1 MRELKRVELISLRT
15 ALMDVREFIQRT
27 EKQKTAYYYVQFD
40 NMINNIELFFYSGDT
55 DTRLISEILLR
66 DWGNANDELIGI
78 PACELMWIK
87 KPEHKEEIYQL
98 WELIA
103 AVEIY
108 FPEEEEDDD
117 FFYEINENW

>member
-1 MRELKRVELISLRT
+1 MRNLKCEELITLRM
-15 ALMDVREFIQRT
+15 ALSKVQKFISKV
-27 EKQKTAYYYVQFD
+27 EKKQTSYYYVQFD

-55 DTRLISEILLR
+55 DTSLISEILLR

-78 PACELMWIK
+78 PACELLWIK
-87 KPEHKEEIYQL
+87 KPEQKEKIYHL

-108 FPEEEEDDD
+108 FPEEEEDDE